1 MGWRVCVPRGE
12 GKGWLTALV
21 DHVERDVGQVV
32 VFEQVVGRA
41 GKGAHEDRVVLR
53 RDEGDGGE
61 AEVHLPGH
69 FLRGLGSRSV
79 GRKRRTVL
87 YIRRFLFW

>member
-1 MGWRVCVPRGE
+1 MFHEARGR
-12 GKGWLTALV
+12 GWLTALV
-21 DHVERDVGQVV
+21 DHVERDVGEVV

-53 RDEGDGGE
+53 RDEGDGGK

-69 FLRGLGSRSV
+69 FLRSLGHGRSV